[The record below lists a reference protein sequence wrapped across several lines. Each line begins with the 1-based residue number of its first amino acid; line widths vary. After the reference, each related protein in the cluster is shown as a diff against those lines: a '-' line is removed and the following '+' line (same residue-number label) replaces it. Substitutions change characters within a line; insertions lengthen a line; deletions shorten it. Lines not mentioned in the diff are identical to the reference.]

1 MEQIMISPE
10 LKKVILKQ
18 LNLDDFEINDETTAP
33 EVPGWD
39 SLNHINIIL
48 AVEENFKVKFKSYEL
63 LRLKCVGDLQKLLD
77 SKLGK

>member
-1 MEQIMISPE
+1 MISPE

-18 LNLDDFEINDETTAP
+18 LNLDDYDFNDSTIAP
-33 EVPGWD
+33 DVPGWD

-48 AVEENFKVKFKSYEL
+48 AVEENFKVKFKSMEL
-63 LRLKCVGDLQKLLD
+63 LRLKKVNDLQELLD

>member
-1 MEQIMISPE
+1 MISPE

-18 LNLDDFEINDETTAP
+18 LNLDDFDFNDNTIAP
-33 EVPGWD
+33 DVPGWD

-48 AVEENFKVKFKSYEL
+48 AVEENFKVKFKSMEL
-63 LRLKCVGDLQKLLD
+63 LRLKKVNDLQELLD

>member
-1 MEQIMISPE
+1 MISPE
-10 LKKVILKQ
+10 LKEVILKQ
-18 LNLDDFEINDETTAP
+18 LNLDDFDLQDETIAP

-48 AVEENFKVKFKSYEL
+48 AVEEKFRIKFKSREL
-63 LRLKCVGDLQKLLD
+63 LQLKCVGDLQKLVD

>member
-1 MEQIMISPE
+1 MISQE
-10 LKKVILKQ
+10 LKEVILKQ
-18 LNLDDFEINDETTAP
+18 LNLDDFDLQDETIAP

-48 AVEENFKVKFKSYEL
+48 AVEEKFGIKFKSREL
-63 LRLKCVGDLQKLLD
+63 LQLKCVGDLQKLVN